1 MIPLRVV
8 RSQVFARKS
17 KSTID
22 RLDYGCAVRKGRK
35 SDQVIDGTLH
45 GVIKSSVEFVE
56 ALMGREFNVPT
67 HSEIERQV
75 ATQLEVV
82 LQEAAEIVIVL
93 INIVR
98 KIHAPSS
105 WIAEQQGGDSGPVV
119 VGARCLGA
127 GVLPG
132 KVRVESEVAVRIAED
147 ETRDCVKPH
156 SLRAEVE
163 TVAAH
168 RLAKR
173 RRYFVR
179 LVHQGLDRLVYGVSN
194 YLVIPAHRNGRR
206 PIPADGVDYSLTDGH
221 GQAQVLIG
229 QRLQA
234 SSHGAIRRRL
244 VGAIV

>member
-1 MIPLRVV
+1 H
-8 RSQVFARKS
+8 A
-17 KSTID
+17 
-22 RLDYGCAVRKGRK
+22 
-35 SDQVIDGTLH
+35 
-45 GVIKSSVEFVE
+45 VIKSSVELVE
-56 ALMGREFNVPT
+56 TFMGREYNVPA

-93 INIVR
+93 VNVVR
-98 KIHAPSS
+98 KIDAPSS

-168 RLAKR
+168 RFAE
-173 RRYFVR
+173 
-179 LVHQGLDRLVYGVSN
+179 
-194 YLVIPAHRNGRR
+194 
-206 PIPADGVDYSLTDGH
+206 
-221 GQAQVLIG
+221 
-229 QRLQA
+229 
-234 SSHGAIRRRL
+234 
-244 VGAIV
+244 